1 MSPRIVY
8 SPRYDIGLLGLERLH
23 PFDAHKYSR
32 AYGLLRRRFGG
43 RLRRWRLDPDRQV
56 SDGELRLVH
65 QPSYLDQRLRSA
77 PYLAGALEMPIVA
90 RLPARLIDWAVLR
103 AMRWATRG
111 TVLAA
116 AAALEQ
122 RFAVNLAGG
131 YHHASAQRG
140 EGFCVYADVGVAV
153 AMLRSAGTLAHDD
166 TVLHIDLDA
175 HQGNG
180 VARVFAEDDAVRLF
194 DLYNGDIY
202 PQDAVARRRVDC
214 DRPLPDGSGDE
225 RYLGTLEA
233 SLPGFLDRASR
244 PRTPR
249 LAFYNAGT
257 DVFVEDQLGGLHLSA
272 EAILRR
278 DLYVIEALT
287 ARTIPWVMLLSG
299 GYSRRSYQ
307 LVAES
312 VGAIFERWG

>member
-1 MSPRIVY
+1 MGPRIVY

-32 AYGLLRRRFGG
+32 AYAWLRRRFGR
-43 RLRRWRLDPDRQV
+43 RLRRWTLEPDRPI
-56 SDGELRLVH
+56 SHGELRLVH
-65 QPSYLDQRLRSA
+65 DKNYLEQRLRSSS
-77 PYLAGALEMPIVA
+77 YLAGALEMPIVA

-103 AMRWATRG
+103 AMRWASRG

-116 AAALEQ
+116 EVALEE

-131 YHHASAQRG
+131 YHHASASRG

-153 AMLRSAGTLAHDD
+153 ATLRASGVLARND

-180 VARVFAEDDAVRLF
+180 VARVFAQDEAVRLF

-214 DRPLPDGSGDE
+214 DRPLPDGADE
-225 RYLGTLEA
+225 QRYLHSLETSLPAFLEEA
-233 SLPGFLDRASR
+233 SVDR
-244 PRTPR
+244 PPR

-257 DVFVEDQLGGLHLSA
+257 DVFVDDRLGGFRLPATSV
-272 EAILRR
+272 LRR
-278 DLYVIEALT
+278 DLFVIRELQ
-287 ARTIPWVMLLSG
+287 ARAIPWVMLLSG
-299 GYSRRSYQ
+299 GYSRLSYQ
-307 LVAES
+307 LVAQS
-312 VGAIFERWG
+312 VAAIFERWA